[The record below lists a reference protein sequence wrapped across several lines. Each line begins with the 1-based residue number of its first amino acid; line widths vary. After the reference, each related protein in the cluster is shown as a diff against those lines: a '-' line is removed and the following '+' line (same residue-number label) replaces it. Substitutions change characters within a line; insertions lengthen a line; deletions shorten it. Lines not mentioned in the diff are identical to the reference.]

1 VSKAVGTRRGGGQV
15 DNVGRLLTATAR
27 PGFPRLCRFEGRA
40 IWPLRDRPGNGDPHN
55 FIHNCEAPFKAA
67 EYLHKYRGLS
77 SNEVNHHAHY
87 MLTEDLDADED
98 ALFEEVKEKLGPL
111 MVKNKG

>member
-1 VSKAVGTRRGGGQV
+1 
-15 DNVGRLLTATAR
+15 
-27 PGFPRLCRFEGRA
+27 
-40 IWPLRDRPGNGDPHN
+40 
-55 FIHNCEAPFKAA
+55 
-67 EYLHKYRGLS
+67 
-77 SNEVNHHAHY
+77 